1 MGQAAAVLKALQCPC
16 FTDCA
21 KYVFNSAH
29 CRSSCCGC
37 SCACDTDPIPLQEE
51 KSSTDCLAGVMA
63 AFCPKKVKAN
73 ACDQTSEGHT

>member
-21 KYVFNSAH
+21 KYVFNAAH

-37 SCACDTDPIPLQEE
+37 SCSCDTDAIELQEE
-51 KSSTDCLAGVMA
+51 KEPSCLAGLIEHI
-63 AFCPKKVKAN
+63 CPQRVKAD
-73 ACDQTSEGHT
+73 ACHTPAKGYT